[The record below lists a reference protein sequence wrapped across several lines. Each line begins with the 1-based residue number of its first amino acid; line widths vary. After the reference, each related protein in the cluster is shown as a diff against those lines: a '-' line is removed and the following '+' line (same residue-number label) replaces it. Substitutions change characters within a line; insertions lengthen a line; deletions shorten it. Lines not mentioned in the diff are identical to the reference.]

1 MFLSK
6 KTFWSFSENVR
17 TKLEEY
23 ILSKNNDIDEI
34 YILQI
39 DPVLFYNITIE
50 DNSSQNTANMSILKK
65 ASNLS
70 KSMATWAG
78 SGFKKVQQHV
88 YEKRLA
94 ICRKC
99 QFWEEKGNMGMGKC
113 LKCGCGKGKH
123 WLPHEQC
130 PIGLWG
136 KEQ

>member
-1 MFLSK
+1 MYYSK
-6 KTFWSFSENVR
+6 TQFEKMPKEERESL
-17 TKLEEY
+17 LEAGGKITNSGGIILPVEY
-23 ILSKNNDIDEI
+23 IQQMMNPQLN
-34 YILQI
+34 Q
-39 DPVLFYNITIE
+39 
-50 DNSSQNTANMSILKK
+50 MKK
-65 ASNLS
+65 FAG
-70 KSMATWAG
+70 SMATWAG
-78 SGFKKVQQHV
+78 SGFKRVQQHV

-99 QFWEEKGNMGMGKC
+99 QFWEEKGNLGMGKC

>member
-1 MFLSK
+1 MTPQQEELIKRNQEAHEAFMKKQIPNKDLSMPGK
-6 KTFWSFSENVR
+6 
-17 TKLEEY
+17 
-23 ILSKNNDIDEI
+23 
-34 YILQI
+34 
-39 DPVLFYNITIE
+39 VL
-50 DNSSQNTANMSILKK
+50 
-65 ASNLS
+65 NLS

-88 YEKRLA
+88 YEKRLT

-99 QFWEEKGNMGMGKC
+99 QFWQENGNLGMGKC

-136 KEQ
+136 KENT

>member
-1 MFLSK
+1 MNVTQEWLK
-6 KTFWSFSENVR
+6 KFEVEHGTEALAIVMQDSYMHERGFIMIKNENVQKA
-17 TKLEEY
+17 TQ
-23 ILSKNNDIDEI
+23 NNTQKVNVINNFA
-34 YILQI
+34 Q
-39 DPVLFYNITIE
+39 
-50 DNSSQNTANMSILKK
+50 
-65 ASNLS
+65 
-70 KSMATWAG
+70 SMVTWAG

-99 QFWEEKGNMGMGKC
+99 QFWQENGNMGMGKC

>member
-1 MFLSK
+1 MKHF
-6 KTFWSFSENVR
+6 TFP
-17 TKLEEY
+17 TQQLE
-23 ILSKNNDIDEI
+23 KRRKV
-34 YILQI
+34 
-39 DPVLFYNITIE
+39 DPKSIE
-50 DNSSQNTANMSILKK
+50 DLYAIGTVVGDHLHVDKEAYAKLMNKGKPIVKFA
-65 ASNLS
+65 

-99 QFWEEKGNMGMGKC
+99 QFWQENGNLGMGKC